1 MSDREFSLS
10 LNNQIDEVV
19 STLEQKIAQNA
30 KLLIQIDPD
39 DHDEPDFYKGKSK
52 TFSRIRAIMT
62 QNENAVR
69 IMDDC
74 FEAIK
79 KLRLLKKYISKLK
92 AQTLLYYLNHYND
105 FSFEEFR
112 KNLFTKAST
121 KKKATPNSSEAIR
134 L

>member
-10 LNNQIDEVV
+10 LNNQIDEAV
-19 STLEQKIAQNA
+19 SSLEQKVAQNA
-30 KLLIQIDPD
+30 KLLIQLDPD
-39 DHDEPDFYKGKSK
+39 DQDEIEFYKGKSK
-52 TFSRIRAIMT
+52 AFSRIRAIMA
-62 QNENAVR
+62 QNENALS

-79 KLRLLKKYISKLK
+79 KLRLLKKYIPKLN

-112 KNLFTKAST
+112 KNLFTKASP
-121 KKKATPNSSEAIR
+121 KKKTTQGSSEVIR